1 MSADRQIKGRGGY
14 DGTGLF
20 GGWSDLAAASD
31 DQGRRHDRMARGTGV
46 ALESR
51 EQSLDGEPAD
61 LVWMLRHDGDTG
73 IDQIC
78 ERKIVEA
85 DERDRS
91 LALLCTQGME
101 RADRDQILGAE
112 DRCGRLIGAAGGG

>member
-1 MSADRQIKGRGGY
+1 MRNGKWRRHIAATSMSADRRTKGRPLHI
-14 DGTGLF
+14 GTGLL

-31 DQGRRHDRMARGTGV
+31 DQGRRNDRMARGTRV

-61 LVWMLRHDGDTG
+61 SVWMLRHDGDTG
-73 IDQIC
+73 IHQIC

-91 LALLCTQGME
+91 LPLLFAQSME
-101 RADRDQILGAE
+101 RARP
-112 DRCGRLIGAAGGG
+112 